1 MRILLYSGKGGVG
14 KTSLAAATAIRLAQ
28 MGKRTLVMSIDP
40 AHSLAD
46 SFDLGGALFE
56 AQTSDPLQIGPH
68 LFLQEVN
75 INREMKRH
83 WGAISAYVTSVFR
96 TSGLEG
102 VEAEEMAILPG
113 MEELSA
119 MMYVNQYRRSGE
131 FEVVVLD
138 CAPTAES
145 LRFVSLPTTLEWYM
159 KHVFG
164 LERSLMKAVRPIANR
179 LGPVQLPPESYFQ
192 NVQDL
197 FDKIAGVDTALEDS
211 SVTSVRLITN
221 AEKMVLRETQRA
233 FVYFSLHGLTVD
245 HIIVN
250 RVLPDEVQDGFFRS
264 IREEQNATLAA
275 IEQYFAPVPV
285 RRVPMF
291 PNEMLGFDRLTQL
304 ASKLYPEGEDPA
316 AVTRVTRPF
325 TFGRN
330 GDHYEVRLELPFAEK
345 GEIGLFKKQDEL
357 VVEVGTIR
365 RQVGLPT
372 TMANLQPV
380 KARLEG
386 RMLKVEM
393 REQA

>member
-1 MRILLYSGKGGVG
+1 
-14 KTSLAAATAIRLAQ
+14 
-28 MGKRTLVMSIDP
+28 
-40 AHSLAD
+40 
-46 SFDLGGALFE
+46 
-56 AQTSDPLQIGPH
+56 
-68 LFLQEVN
+68 
-75 INREMKRH
+75 
-83 WGAISAYVTSVFR
+83 
-96 TSGLEG
+96 
-102 VEAEEMAILPG
+102 
-113 MEELSA
+113 
-119 MMYVNQYRRSGE
+119 
-131 FEVVVLD
+131 
-138 CAPTAES
+138 
-145 LRFVSLPTTLEWYM
+145 RFVSLPTTLEWYM

-179 LGPVQLPPESYFQ
+179 LGPVKLPPESYFQ

-291 PNEMLGFDRLTQL
+291 PNEMLGFDRLRQL
-304 ASKLYPEGEDPA
+304 ASKLYAEGEDPA

-325 TFGRN
+325 TFARD

-380 KARLEG
+380 KAKLEG

-393 REQA
+393 REEA